1 MVDAGARRAGVDR
14 TRRGVAGPGIWG
26 LGCPS
31 TGVGTKTVSGGDVI
45 VAGMRPLSDERTART
60 RIIAMAPVT
69 ATRRNGNAGALD
81 IAGRLC

>member
-14 TRRGVAGPGIWG
+14 TRRGGPGIWG

-31 TGVGTKTVSGGDVI
+31 TGVGTKTVSGGGVI

-60 RIIAMAPVT
+60 RIIAMAPVM
-69 ATRRNGNAGALD
+69 ATRRNGNASALD